1 MSKFVV
7 IADDITGAAE
17 IAGVAWGMGCRVG
30 FTTSPEGLAADGA
43 DVTVL
48 ATDTRSMSREDAV
61 ATTERTVE
69 LLRCIAPLQRFKIF
83 KKTDSVLRGHVAAEL
98 QVLMR
103 AGYDRALLLP
113 ANPSKDRCIS
123 HGLYRVGG
131 MLLNETVFGHDP
143 EFPARTADVTAIVGG
158 GAHSVTPD
166 AESLPAGISVGDSC
180 SAEDIES
187 YVRRF
192 GDSRVLFA
200 GAADTFRALLAAAG
214 YSQRTVEPFAGLG
227 SARTLLVFGSTVRHD
242 IMQQPFFVRNR
253 VAVSNMPDE
262 VFAGEDPQLWC
273 GRMIAECRDAG
284 SVVLRIPQRAE
295 VDAARAR
302 WLRSAMAV
310 ATACAVGEYAP
321 QELVIEGGA
330 TAFAVL
336 EQLGWNDFSVVCEV
350 APGVVRLRHTG
361 SGICVTFKPGSYPW
375 GGMFD

>member
-1 MSKFVV
+1 MNNFIV

-17 IAGVAWGMGCRVG
+17 IAGVAWRMGCRVT
-30 FTTSPEGLAADGA
+30 FTTSPEGIDADGA
-43 DVTVL
+43 DVAVL
-48 ATDTRSMSREDAV
+48 ATDTRSMSRDEAV
-61 ATTERTVE
+61 AVTERIVGQLHRDPAT
-69 LLRCIAPLQRFKIF
+69 LIF

-103 AGYDRALLLP
+103 LGYERALLLP
-113 ANPSKDRCIS
+113 ANPSKGRCI
-123 HGLYRVGG
+123 GDGRYTVDGVPLCD
-131 MLLNETVFGHDP
+131 TVFGHDP
-143 EFPARTADVTAIVGG
+143 EFPARTAEVTAIVGG
-158 GAHSVTPD
+158 GAQSVNPAT
-166 AESLPAGISVGDSC
+166 EHLPAGISVGDS
-180 SAEDIES
+180 SSEDDIAT

-192 GDSRVLFA
+192 GDGQTLFA
-200 GAADTFRALLAAAG
+200 GAADTFRALLSAAG
-214 YSQRTVEPFAGLG
+214 FSQREAEPFAGLG
-227 SARTLLVFGSTVRHD
+227 SSRTLLVFGSTVRHD

-262 VFAGEDPQLWC
+262 VFAGADPQLWC
-273 GRMIAECRDAG
+273 ERIADGCRDAD

-336 EQLGWNDFSVVCEV
+336 AGLGWSDFEVDCEV
-350 APGVVRLRHTG
+350 APGVVRLRHLQ
-361 SGICVTFKPGSYPW
+361 SGTRVTFKPGSYPW
-375 GGMFD
+375 GGMFS